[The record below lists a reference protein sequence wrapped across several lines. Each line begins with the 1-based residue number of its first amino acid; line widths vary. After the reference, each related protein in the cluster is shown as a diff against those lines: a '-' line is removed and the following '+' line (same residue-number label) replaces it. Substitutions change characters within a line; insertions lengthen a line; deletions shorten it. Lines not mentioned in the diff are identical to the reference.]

1 MRTRLFV
8 LSVALL
14 LTLAIGISRVAL
26 GVHWPSDVLAGW
38 MFGTCWACLWALLV
52 KLPIVEEEVLDS

>member
-1 MRTRLFV
+1 M